1 MSVHSSYLVQ
11 WMSVCDGE
19 HASMQEVLHCC
30 RGYSVSNGHS
40 NMQALKT
47 YVVDVQLGSQ
57 HRVWGSRILVGLLM
71 LCMALLYA
79 GIWVYLQYYR

>member
-1 MSVHSSYLVQ
+1 MSA
-11 WMSVCDGE
+11 CDGE

-30 RGYSVSNGHS
+30 SGYGVSNGDS
-40 NMQALKT
+40 NMQALQT
-47 YVVDVQLGSQ
+47 CVVDLQLGSQ
-57 HRVWGSRILVGLLM
+57 HRAWGYRILVGLLM